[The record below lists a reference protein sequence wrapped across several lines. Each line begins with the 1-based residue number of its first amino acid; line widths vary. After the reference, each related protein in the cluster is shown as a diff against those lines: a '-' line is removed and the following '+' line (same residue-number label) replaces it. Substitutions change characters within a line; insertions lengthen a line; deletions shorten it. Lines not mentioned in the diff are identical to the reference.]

1 MNAKAFLV
9 GIDDYSLYG
18 QSGPDLRGCVND
30 VKDMANTLVITG
42 FSPRNIRLATDKA
55 ATMNGIMAGLSW
67 LSRGAKK
74 GDTLVFFFAGHGSR
88 IPDTRG
94 EEIDKA
100 EEILCP
106 HDVNFQNGTYL
117 TDDTLR
123 KAFAGL
129 PKGVNL
135 EIIIDAC
142 HTGSVKH
149 WSLGN
154 TTQTTIP
161 SIPTQSP
168 EDNLQMTQRST
179 PQPWQQPQQQLQQ
192 TLQIAQ
198 NLSQTWQWQP
208 LVRYMEPPADLAFHL
223 EYEPDMPS
231 RKLLKPALGEREVVI
246 VQGLNHTLWAAAREN
261 QTASEV
267 WLNGQYRGVFS
278 YNFCRI
284 LRRSNGKITRRKL
297 EMIISA
303 AIKRAGYYQIP
314 QLEVAQIQQL
324 DRPII
329 EGVKEEFVEKAI
341 TQSL

>member
-9 GIDDYSLYG
+9 GIDDYSPYG

-30 VKDMANTLVITG
+30 VKDMANTLVIAG
-42 FSPRNIRLATDKA
+42 FSPRNIHLATDKA

-74 GDTLVFFFAGHGSR
+74 GDTLVFYFAGHGSR
-88 IPDTRG
+88 IPDMSG

-106 HDVNFQNGTYL
+106 HDINFHNGTYL
-117 TDDTLR
+117 TDDTLK

-142 HTGSVKH
+142 HNGSVKQ
-149 WSLGN
+149 WTWNGPV
-154 TTQTTIP
+154 QTTAP
-161 SIPTQSP
+161 QMSGQPL
-168 EDNLQMTQRST
+168 EENLQPSKWSS
-179 PQPWQQPQQQLQQ
+179 PQLPQQQQLQQ

-198 NLSQTWQWQP
+198 NLSQSWQWAP

-231 RKLLKPALGEREVVI
+231 RKILKPALGEREVVI
-246 VQGLNHTLWAAAREN
+246 VQGLNHTLWAASREN

-267 WLNGQYRGVFS
+267 WIDGDYRGVFS

-284 LRRSNGKITRRKL
+284 MRRSNGKITRRKL

-324 DRPII
+324 DRPVI
-329 EGVKEEFVEKAI
+329 EGIKEEFAEKAV

>member
-9 GIDDYSLYG
+9 GIDDYSPYG

-30 VKDMANTLVITG
+30 VKDMANTLVIAG

-74 GDTLVFFFAGHGSR
+74 GDTLVFYFAGHGSR
-88 IPDTRG
+88 IPDTSG

-106 HDVNFQNGTYL
+106 HDVNFHNATFL
-117 TDDTLR
+117 TDDTLK

-142 HTGSVKH
+142 HNGSVKQ
-149 WSLGN
+149 WWWQGN
-154 TTQTTIP
+154 GTQWATTP
-161 SIPTQSP
+161 SVQNQSP
-168 EDNLQMTQRST
+168 EESVQPSTWPT
-179 PQPWQQPQQQLQQ
+179 PQAGQQQLQQ

-198 NLSQTWQWQP
+198 NLTQTWQWTP
-208 LVRYMEPPADLAFHL
+208 MVRFMEPPADLAFHL

-246 VQGLNHTLWAAAREN
+246 VQGLNHTLWAASREN
-261 QTASEV
+261 QTASEI
-267 WLNGQYRGVFS
+267 WINGEFRGVFS

-324 DRPII
+324 DRPVID
-329 EGVKEEFVEKAI
+329 GVKEEFVEKAM

>member
-9 GIDDYSLYG
+9 GIDDYSPYG

-30 VKDMANTLVITG
+30 VKDMANTLVIAG

-67 LSRGAKK
+67 LCRGAKK
-74 GDTLVFFFAGHGSR
+74 GDTLVFYFAGHGSR
-88 IPDTRG
+88 IPDTSG

-100 EEILCP
+100 EEILVP

-117 TDDTLR
+117 TDDTLK
-123 KAFAGL
+123 KAFSGL

-135 EIIIDAC
+135 EIIVDAC
-142 HTGSVKH
+142 HNGSVKH
-149 WSLGN
+149 MQWGN
-154 TTQTTIP
+154 LTQTTLP
-161 SIPTQSP
+161 SVPTQPIEES
-168 EDNLQMTQRST
+168 LQPSQWSN
-179 PQPWQQPQQQLQQ
+179 PQLSQQQQLQQ

-198 NLSQTWQWQP
+198 NLSQTLQYQP
-208 LVRYMEPPADLAFHL
+208 LVRFMEPPADLAFHL

-246 VQGLNHTLWAAAREN
+246 VQGMNHTLWAAAREN

-267 WLNGQYRGVFS
+267 WINGQYRGVFS

-303 AIKRAGYYQIP
+303 AIKRSGYYQIP

-324 DRPII
+324 DRPVI
-329 EGVKEEFVEKAI
+329 EGIKEEYVEKTV